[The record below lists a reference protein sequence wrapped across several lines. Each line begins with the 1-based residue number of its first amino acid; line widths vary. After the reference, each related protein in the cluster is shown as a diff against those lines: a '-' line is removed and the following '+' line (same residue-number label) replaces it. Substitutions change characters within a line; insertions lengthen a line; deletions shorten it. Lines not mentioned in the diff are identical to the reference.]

1 MFAAE
6 SVPISLT
13 APNVVLLVFTL
24 LLEAG
29 GFMGFIKAGSKAS
42 LIASSIFAAPLFLV
56 AFGILPAIVAE
67 VVLGILA
74 VFMAVKFAKS
84 KKFMPSG
91 LIAIL
96 AVVTLVARLLLLK

>member
-1 MFAAE
+1 MT
-6 SVPISLT
+6 SSNI
-13 APNVVLLVFTL
+13 VLLVFTV

-29 GFMGFIKAGSKAS
+29 GLMGFLKAGSKAS
-42 LIASSIFAAPLFLV
+42 LIASSIFAAPLCLV

-67 VVLGILA
+67 VVLGLLL

-91 LIAIL
+91 MIAIL
-96 AVVTLVARLLLLK
+96 AAVTLVARFLLK

>member
-1 MFAAE
+1 M
-6 SVPISLT
+6 T
-13 APNVVLLVFTL
+13 APNIVLLVFTV

-29 GFMGFIKAGSKAS
+29 GLMGFLKAGSKAS

-67 VVLGILA
+67 VVLGILL
-74 VFMAVKFAKS
+74 VFMAMKFAKS

-91 LIAIL
+91 LMAIL
-96 AVVTLVARLLLLK
+96 SAVALALRFFLK